1 MFDNIICKLFVPKSA
16 ISKMVFQENFIFVI
30 GISRVIFTFFSDST
44 YEVEFQYFL
53 RGQEGLPLE
62 NIAPKVE
69 GLSQAQASA
78 MLQLS
83 KLSPFRKL
91 NQKVSGNA
99 EFMSWLQSV
108 AAEQDVPELWDTDK
122 PLSKL

>member
-1 MFDNIICKLFVPKSA
+1 MPMSA
-16 ISKMVFQENFIFVI
+16 ISKMVFQEHFVF
-30 GISRVIFTFFSDST
+30 GMCTSRAIFTLFSDST
-44 YEVEFQYFL
+44 YEVEFQHFL

-91 NQKVSGNA
+91 SQKISGNA

>member
-1 MFDNIICKLFVPKSA
+1 MSA
-16 ISKMVFQENFIFVI
+16 ISKMVFQEHFVF
-30 GISRVIFTFFSDST
+30 GMCTSRAIFTLFSDST
-44 YEVEFQYFL
+44 YEVEFQHFL

-91 NQKVSGNA
+91 SQKVSGNA

>member
-1 MFDNIICKLFVPKSA
+1 MEFC
-16 ISKMVFQENFIFVI
+16 EIFV
-30 GISRVIFTFFSDST
+30 SVILTSLIILNLFSDST
-44 YEVEFQYFL
+44 YEVEFQHFL

-83 KLSPFRKL
+83 KLSPFRKIS
-91 NQKVSGNA
+91 QKISGNVD
-99 EFMSWLQSV
+99 FKTWLQSV

-122 PLSKL
+122 PLSK